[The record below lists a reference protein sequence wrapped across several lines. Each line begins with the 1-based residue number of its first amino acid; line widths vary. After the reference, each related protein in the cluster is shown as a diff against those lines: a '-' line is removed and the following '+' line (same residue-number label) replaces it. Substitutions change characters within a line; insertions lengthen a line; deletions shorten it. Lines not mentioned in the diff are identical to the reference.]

1 MEKLKTKDSAAA
13 SKGMMDFRTFV
24 NMNKYRLNNNTFL
37 SFAFPINNMNLIS
50 ILNSIN
56 KKYKDVLFYRK
67 AQDNY
72 SFIAINRLI
81 ELPSDNSNLFNFTPV
96 ITDINSHIVNNWANY
111 NLDNLPIITGGVNFD
126 ENNFS
131 DEWDDFRVN
140 NFFIPGL
147 IIFQNRDKT
156 YIIYNHKF
164 YIEEDIDNIF
174 INFNQLV
181 SSILSL
187 NNIGNINTTVAIKKI
202 GEYKTEEYSWINL
215 ISKAKRYLKNN
226 LNKIVLSRRIQYK
239 VNDEINWTTCMQKL
253 DSDYQECYLYMIK
266 SNGAIFFG
274 ASPEKFISAQNK
286 RIELDAMAGSA
297 PTISQDIKTTLMNN
311 KNLKEHK
318 FVTDF
323 IENTLSIY
331 TDEIIAKKNPT
342 IIKLSNVQH
351 LYTKISARL
360 YSENKVFKLMGT
372 LFPTPAVCGLPKD
385 KAQES
390 IRKLEKFDRGLYSGL
405 VGWISLEMNCEFAVA
420 IRSALCKDE
429 KLYIYAGAGIV
440 EESDPKE
447 EFFETELKFKTIL
460 NLFDEQKA
468 S

>member
-1 MEKLKTKDSAAA
+1 MEIIKTKDSATA
-13 SKGMMDFRTFV
+13 SKGVMDFRTFV
-24 NMNKYRLNNNTFL
+24 NMNKDRLDENTFL
-37 SFAFPINNMNLIS
+37 SFAFPINNINLIS

-56 KKYKDVLFYRK
+56 KKYKDVLFYSK
-67 AQDNY
+67 AQDDY

-81 ELPSDNSNLFNFTPV
+81 ELPLDHGNIFNFAPV
-96 ITDINSHIVNNWANY
+96 IADINSNIINNWADY
-111 NLDNLPIITGGVNFD
+111 NLENVPIITGGVNFD
-126 ENNFS
+126 ENNLS

-147 IIFQNRDKT
+147 IIFRNRDKT

-164 YIEEDIDNIF
+164 YIDEDIDNIF
-174 INFNQLV
+174 ISFNQSV
-181 SSILSL
+181 SSILNL
-187 NNIGNINTTVAIKKI
+187 NNISNINTTVAIERI
-202 GEYKTEEYSWINL
+202 GEYKTEENSWINL
-215 ISKAKRYLKNN
+215 ISKAKGYLKNN
-226 LNKIVLSRRIQYK
+226 LNKIVLSRRIRYK
-239 VNDEINWTTCMQKL
+239 VNDEINWTDCMQKL
-253 DSDYQECYLYMIK
+253 DSDYQECYLFMMK
-266 SNGAIFFG
+266 SNGTIFFG

-286 RIELDAMAGSA
+286 RIDLDAMAGSA
-297 PTISQDIKTTLMNN
+297 PGNSKDIETALMNN

-323 IENTLSIY
+323 IENTLSMY
-331 TDEIIAKKNPT
+331 TDEIIAEKNPT

-351 LYTKISARL
+351 LYTKISANI
-360 YSENKVFKLMGT
+360 YSENKIFNLMEA
-372 LFPTPAVCGLPKD
+372 LFPTPAVCGMPKD

-405 VGWISLEMNCEFAVA
+405 IGWISLEMNCEFAVA
-420 IRSALCKDE
+420 IRSALYKDE
-429 KLYIYAGAGIV
+429 KLYIYAGSGII

-447 EFFETELKFKTIL
+447 EFFETELKLKTIL

>member
-1 MEKLKTKDSAAA
+1 MEILKTKDSAAA
-13 SKGMMDFRTFV
+13 SKRIMDFRTFV
-24 NMNKYRLNNNTFL
+24 KLNKDRLEDNTFL
-37 SFAFPINNMNLIS
+37 SFALPINNINLIS

-56 KKYKDVLFYRK
+56 KNYKDFLFYRN
-67 AQDNY
+67 AQDDY

-81 ELPSDNSNLFNFTPV
+81 ELPLDNRNIFNLTPA
-96 ITDINSHIVNNWANY
+96 ITDIKSHIINNWADY
-111 NLDNLPIITGGVNFD
+111 NLENLPIITGGVNFD

-131 DEWDDFRVN
+131 DEWDDLRKN

-147 IIFQNRDKT
+147 IIFRNHDKT

-164 YIEEDIDNIF
+164 NIEKNIDNIL
-174 INFNQLV
+174 NSFNQSV
-181 SSILSL
+181 SSILNL
-187 NNIGNINTTVAIKKI
+187 NNINNNYTPVAINKI
-202 GEYKTEEYSWINL
+202 GECKTEENSWIYL
-215 ISKAKRYLKNN
+215 ISEAKGYLKNE
-226 LNKIVLSRRIQYK
+226 LNKIVLSRRIEYK
-239 VNDEINWTTCMQKL
+239 VNDEINWTSCMQKL
-253 DSDYQECYLYMIK
+253 DSDYQECYLFMIK
-266 SNGAIFFG
+266 SNGTIFFG

-286 RIELDAMAGSA
+286 KIDLDAMAGSA
-297 PTISQDIKTTLMNN
+297 PGNSQDIETALMNN

-323 IENTLSIY
+323 IENTLSTY
-331 TDEIIAKKNPT
+331 TDEIIAEKNPT

-351 LYTKISARL
+351 LYTKISASL
-360 YSENKVFKLMGT
+360 NSESKIFNLMES

-385 KAQES
+385 EAQES

-405 VGWISLEMNCEFAVA
+405 IGWISLEMNCEFAVA
-420 IRSALCKDE
+420 IRSALYKDE

-460 NLFDEQKA
+460 NLFDEQKV